1 MRGAGTLREMRQ
13 RVRGTRKV
21 LQVTQALEQMSSVRL
36 QRSRALL
43 AAREPYTR
51 ALGAVLRTVHAADPG
66 AASALLQPRSTG
78 RALLLVFGAD
88 RGLCGG
94 YAGALVD
101 AAAAFAAA
109 RRPDVALMVVG
120 RQAHDRLRRQ
130 GWQIDRFIPQPT
142 LDACE
147 AALDDLA
154 RAVAAGYRRGAY
166 REVHALF
173 GAYAG
178 GGASGR
184 PAVPR
189 LLPLTPGAEGFPG
202 VAAAAG
208 DLAPHRLDFEPAPD
222 ALLRHLASDYV
233 RALLAIGFLHG
244 VTCEHAARHLSMA
257 RAGESA
263 RRMIDELT
271 LACNRQ
277 RQEAITTEMTELAGG
292 TAASCP
298 TDA

>member
-1 MRGAGTLREMRQ
+1 MRQ

-51 ALGAVLRTVHAADPG
+51 RLGAVLRTVHAADPG
-66 AASALLQPRSTG
+66 AAPALLRPQSAG
-78 RALLLVFGAD
+78 RILLLVFGAD

-94 YAGALVD
+94 YAGALVE
-101 AAAAFAAA
+101 AAGAFAAA
-109 RRPDVALMVVG
+109 RRPDVTLMVVG

-130 GWQIDRFIPQPT
+130 GWPIDHFIPQPS
-142 LDACE
+142 LDAFE
-147 AALDDLA
+147 AELTDLA

-173 GAYAG
+173 GHYGG

-184 PAVPR
+184 PSAHP
-189 LLPLTPGAEGFPG
+189 LLPVTPDLTGLAEPGPANNELP
-202 VAAAAG
+202 
-208 DLAPHRLDFEPAPD
+208 PNRLDFEPAPD
-222 ALLRHLASDYV
+222 ALMRRLASDYV
-233 RALLAIGFLHG
+233 RALLATWFLHS

-263 RRMIDELT
+263 RQMIDELT

-277 RQEAITTEMTELAGG
+277 RQEAITTEMTELSGG
-292 TAASCP
+292 TAESCP

>member
-1 MRGAGTLREMRQ
+1 MRGSGTLREMRQ

-51 ALGAVLRTVHAADPG
+51 RLGAILRTVYTADPG
-66 AASALLQPRSTG
+66 AAPALLRPQPAGRS
-78 RALLLVFGAD
+78 LLLVFGAD

-94 YAGALVD
+94 YAAAIID

-109 RRPDVALMVVG
+109 RRPNVSLIVVG

-130 GWQIDRFIPQPT
+130 GWSIDQFIPQPP
-142 LDACE
+142 LDHFEE
-147 AALDDLA
+147 ALADLA
-154 RAVAAGYRRGAY
+154 RVIAAGYRGGAY
-166 REVHALF
+166 REAHALF
-173 GAYAG
+173 GHYAG
-178 GGASGR
+178 GSAPVR
-184 PAVPR
+184 PSAR
-189 LLPLTPGAEGFPG
+189 QLLPVTPEAGDS
-202 VAAAAG
+202 AAADRPG
-208 DLAPHRLDFEPAPD
+208 DLPPGRLDFEPSPD
-222 ALLRHLASDYV
+222 LLMRRLASDYV
-233 RALLAIGFLHG
+233 RALLGAWFLHS

-263 RRMIDELT
+263 RKMIDELT

-277 RQEAITTEMTELAGG
+277 RQEAITTEMTELSGG
-292 TAASCP
+292 TSEPCP
-298 TDA
+298 ADA